1 MVYNG
6 FMPLF
11 GLALFAL
18 VQREGILF
26 CRFNTGC
33 LAPCYVL
40 GLCGKLPSCT
50 LWNEIHLVDLA
61 GHLAAEVHLLC
72 SFPKNDYQ
80 VGGGFRSLLPLWAS
94 IRSVSC
100 LAVL

>member
-26 CRFNTGC
+26 CRFYTGC
-33 LAPCYVL
+33 LAPCNVL
-40 GLCGKLPSCT
+40 GLCGKLPT
-50 LWNEIHLVDLA
+50 FAPWDEIQLVDLA
-61 GHLAAEVHLLC
+61 GHLAAEVHLIC
-72 SFPKNDYQ
+72 SFRLDWLSS
-80 VGGGFRSLLPLWAS
+80 G
-94 IRSVSC
+94 
-100 LAVL
+100 